1 MAGSPTEFGVGSGQ
15 YISGIKELRR
25 ALKRMDPEANKAL
38 TVELRKA
45 ADPLLQDAKRRVRR
59 DIKNPS
65 RSSGKAAG
73 SLRITAGGAKVKI
86 AAGKKAV
93 PYYGWLDFGGSLR
106 PTGRRKNYQYRPIVG
121 KYGRYLYPAVFKGQA
136 RTKRHVEKAIRDAIK
151 RAGLE

>member
-1 MAGSPTEFGVGSGQ
+1 MAGRSHQFGAGHGQ
-15 YISGIKELRR
+15 YVSGIKELRR

-45 ADPLLQDAKRRVRR
+45 ADPILQDAKRRVRQS
-59 DIKNPS
+59 IKNPA

-86 AAGKKAV
+86 AGGKKAV
-93 PYYGWLDFGGSLR
+93 PYYGWLDFGGALR

-121 KYGRYLYPAVFKGQA
+121 KYGRYLYPAVFKGA
-136 RTKRHVEKAIRDAIK
+136 TRTTKHVDKAIRDAIK